1 MGSSGGAG
9 VGVMVSPSSGV
20 MVCAS
25 RVAVG
30 SRRVEPQ
37 SFSLPEHKL
46 PDDYSEETSAMVTVG
61 EEVTLG
67 GEAQLQPPKKKA
79 DLKTWLLWTVL
90 VLGVL
95 VMGWMARGL
104 LKEMKESG

>member
-1 MGSSGGAG
+1 M
-9 VGVMVSPSSGV
+9 
-20 MVCAS
+20 
-25 RVAVG
+25 
-30 SRRVEPQ
+30 
-37 SFSLPEHKL
+37 
-46 PDDYSEETSAMVTVG
+46 
-61 EEVTLG
+61 LG

-104 LKEMKESG
+104 LKEMKE